1 MDSGTRE
8 LRPLVLPQLV
18 AAANPL
24 FSALFFPFL
33 DEWEGQ
39 AEAEAVSYHFQSI
52 ARGFYV
58 M

>member
-1 MDSGTRE
+1 MCIRDS
-8 LRPLVLPQLV
+8 RPLVLPQLV